1 MRVIRAIL
9 GALAG
14 YAIFAGTAVALGA
27 MTGRNLH
34 APQPLWFIALTSAYG
49 VAFAGLGG
57 LVASRIAP
65 HRGWAVTGMTLL
77 LALGAGASLIAS
89 PAGDALWSQWCA
101 LLLMTPSAYLAPRL
115 VSMKREH
122 ERRVQGPGAYC

>member
-34 APQPLWFIALTSAYG
+34 APQPLQHP
-49 VAFAGLGG
+49 FAS
-57 LVASRIAP
+57 V
-65 HRGWAVTGMTLL
+65 
-77 LALGAGASLIAS
+77 
-89 PAGDALWSQWCA
+89 DAL
-101 LLLMTPSAYLAPRL
+101 
-115 VSMKREH
+115 
-122 ERRVQGPGAYC
+122 ER